1 MDEYHNTGVVD
12 LCICTVD
19 DSISCNDVS
28 TASSML
34 LSLTITPTA
43 LPATVQSAWMYEQLR
58 PEEEKG
64 RADRRDD

>member
-34 LSLTITPTA
+34 RSLTITPTA
-43 LPATVQSAWMYEQLR
+43 LPATVQSA
-58 PEEEKG
+58 
-64 RADRRDD
+64 